1 MCHIVYYAPEKSLSV
16 VERSSQPWINEE
28 ILAQKRI
35 KRKRELQWRKS
46 KSEVDRMAYRK
57 ECDILNNLI
66 KKAKKQYF
74 LHQIEQCEGDQKKL
88 FRIVNSLLGHGKAVN
103 LPRHSN
109 PRELSKALDDFFVT
123 KISNIRSDLL
133 ELESSASNLSF
144 DLRSALVSSSTKLSK
159 FSLCSVDDIQKVL
172 KTSSKASCHL
182 DPIPTSILH
191 QLSCLVPVITNIV
204 KQSLTAGHFPSQ
216 LKSAIVKPL
225 LKKSTLDPEIFKN
238 YRPVSNLSFI
248 SKVIEK
254 VIANQLLKHMEEN
267 GLLEKMQSAYR
278 SGHSTETALLRVQN
292 DILKVVDGK
301 KKKVVFLVLLD
312 LSAAFDTVD
321 HAILLSFLENY
332 VGLSG
337 SVLSMLESYLQG
349 RTQCVSINNI
359 LSDLSELVYGVP
371 QGSVLGPT
379 IFCTYTIPLGA
390 ILRKHNMQFH
400 LYADDTQLYCASEI
414 DSCADTMKSIE
425 SCISDIR
432 SWMISSKLKINDDK
446 TEFLVISSSH
456 LSFHFDKQLTIG
468 DATISQSSSCRNLGV
483 MFDKHMKM
491 DVQINNICRSTHF
504 HLRNIGAIRHVLTES
519 AAAQLIHSLVTS
531 RFDYCNSLLYGLPDT
546 QLDRLQ
552 RIQNIACRIVCQV
565 PKAVH
570 ITPYLELQH
579 WLPIKQRIVFKVLL
593 LAYRAYSGMAPG
605 YLCDLV
611 CPKEPTRWSL
621 RSDDKL
627 DLQNPVT
634 RLKTY
639 GDRCFEFAAAKE

>member
-1 MCHIVYYAPEKSLSV
+1 M
-16 VERSSQPWINEE
+16 
-28 ILAQKRI
+28 
-35 KRKRELQWRKS
+35 
-46 KSEVDRMAYRK
+46 
-57 ECDILNNLI
+57 
-66 KKAKKQYF
+66 
-74 LHQIEQCEGDQKKL
+74 
-88 FRIVNSLLGHGKAVN
+88 
-103 LPRHSN
+103 
-109 PRELSKALDDFFVT
+109 
-123 KISNIRSDLL
+123 
-133 ELESSASNLSF
+133 SF

-191 QLSCLVPVITNIV
+191 QLSCLVQVITNIV
-204 KQSLTAGHFPSQ
+204 NQSLTAGHFSSQ

-267 GLLEKMQSAYR
+267 CLLEKMQSAYR

-292 DILKVVDGK
+292 DILKAVDGK

-349 RTQCVSINNI
+349 RTQCFSINNI

-390 ILRKHNMQFH
+390 IPRKHNMQYH
-400 LYADDTQLYCASEI
+400 LYTDDTQLYCASEI

-425 SCISDIR
+425 S
-432 SWMISSKLKINDDK
+432 
-446 TEFLVISSSH
+446 
-456 LSFHFDKQLTIG
+456 
-468 DATISQSSSCRNLGV
+468 
-483 MFDKHMKM
+483 
-491 DVQINNICRSTHF
+491 
-504 HLRNIGAIRHVLTES
+504 
-519 AAAQLIHSLVTS
+519 
-531 RFDYCNSLLYGLPDT
+531 
-546 QLDRLQ
+546 
-552 RIQNIACRIVCQV
+552 
-565 PKAVH
+565 
-570 ITPYLELQH
+570 
-579 WLPIKQRIVFKVLL
+579 
-593 LAYRAYSGMAPG
+593 
-605 YLCDLV
+605 
-611 CPKEPTRWSL
+611 
-621 RSDDKL
+621 
-627 DLQNPVT
+627 
-634 RLKTY
+634 
-639 GDRCFEFAAAKE
+639 